1 MAAIIDPS
9 AARSAQRPSTLR
21 AFVADE
27 RGLSTTEYVIILALI
42 ALGAFAAWKG
52 FGASVRAKVGAGTGH
67 VAALEG
73 SEGAG
78 SFEGAG
84 GSGGVGGAGASGG
97 SSAGGGAVAEG
108 AGGAGGASGSSAS
121 GAGGGSGDESR
132 GSSAAGS
139 AGNSGAASASGGGAN
154 GANGANSANGGQ
166 AGATQA
172 HSNVAAGGG
181 ATDVDRAMATL
192 DQREAEAL
200 RTRRMI
206 AFGVAIVCLLSLIG
220 IAIYNQ
226 YRAKKIRE
234 EAQRNRDAAARQAA
248 YALQGVDGMSSA
260 SMTPPPPTM
269 GSGGAGEPRESLAD
283 ITIPP
288 PPRD

>member
-1 MAAIIDPS
+1 MAAINDPS
-9 AARSAQRPSTLR
+9 AARRAQRPSTLR

-73 SEGAG
+73 SESGG
-78 SFEGAG
+78 SFESTGGSGGVEGAG
-84 GSGGVGGAGASGG
+84 GSSTGG
-97 SSAGGGAVAEG
+97 GGGAAES
-108 AGGAGGASGSSAS
+108 AGGAGGSSGSSAS
-121 GAGGGSGDESR
+121 GTGSAGDESR

-139 AGNSGAASASGGGAN
+139 AGNGAGAASASGGGAAGAS
-154 GANGANSANGGQ
+154 GANRAQ

-234 EAQRNRDAAARQAA
+234 EAQRSRDAAARQAA
-248 YALQGVDGMSSA
+248 YALQGIDGMSSA

-288 PPRD
+288 PPKG